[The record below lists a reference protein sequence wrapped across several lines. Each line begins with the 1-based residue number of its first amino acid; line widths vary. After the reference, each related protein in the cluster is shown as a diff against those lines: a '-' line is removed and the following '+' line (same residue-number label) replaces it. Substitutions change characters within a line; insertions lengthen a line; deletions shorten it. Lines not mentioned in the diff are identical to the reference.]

1 MTLTERKHEARNS
14 LIAEI
19 TGYLGGA
26 FVVISLAVF
35 VGERFDD
42 LDKALRSGLFLAL
55 FILLAALVF
64 SLGTSTALRG
74 RLSSVLALGSSI
86 SLTVALATF
95 FEINRAPLAAFM
107 VGSIATTAFFYRN
120 RSELLHLGTAAFLF
134 ITSIMTAATI
144 VRRDTDALTM
154 PLAAAFWLALS
165 AIWIYLA
172 FNRKIQHLLG
182 YSLAVL
188 LLFLAIQALFVQ
200 DHREISY
207 LVAAITVFSLMR
219 LYLIERIWPLLIAP
233 LVIASVSIAELVA
246 ATFSGSISAVSG
258 LFIAGALL
266 ITTSLYVIRSMN
278 QKKQS

>member
-1 MTLTERKHEARNS
+1 MTLTEQKHEARNS
-14 LIAEI
+14 LIAEV

-74 RLSSVLALGSSI
+74 RLSSVLALCSSI

-134 ITSIMTAATI
+134 ITSIMAAATI

-165 AIWIYLA
+165 AIWIYFA
-172 FNRKIQHLLG
+172 FNRKIQHVLG
-182 YSLAVL
+182 YSLAVV
-188 LLFLAIQALFVQ
+188 LLFLAIQSLFIQ

-207 LVAAITVFSLMR
+207 LVAAITIFSLMR

>member
-42 LDKALRSGLFLAL
+42 LDRVLRSGLFLAL
-55 FILLAALVF
+55 FILFAALVF
-64 SLGTSTALRG
+64 FLGTSTGLRA
-74 RLSSVLALGSSI
+74 RLASVLALASSI
-86 SLTVALATF
+86 SITVALSTF
-95 FEINRAPLAAFM
+95 FEINRAPLAAFL
-107 VGSIATTAFFYRN
+107 VGSIATAGFFYQN
-120 RSELLHLGTAAFLF
+120 RSELLHLGTAIFLF
-134 ITSIMTAATI
+134 ITSIMAAATI

-154 PLAAAFWLALS
+154 PLAASFWLALS
-165 AIWIYLA
+165 SIWIYLA
-172 FNRKIQHLLG
+172 FNRKIQHILG

-188 LLFLAIQALFVQ
+188 LLFLAIQVLFIQ
-200 DHREISY
+200 DHRVISY
-207 LVAAITVFSLMR
+207 LVAAVSVFALMR

-246 ATFSGSISAVSG
+246 ATLSGSISAVSG

-278 QKKQS
+278 QKKQ

>member
-1 MTLTERKHEARNS
+1 MTLTERKNEARNS

-42 LDKALRSGLFLAL
+42 LNKVLRSGLFLAL

-64 SLGTSTALRG
+64 SLGTSTGLRA
-74 RLSSVLALGSSI
+74 RLASVLALTSSI

-95 FEINRAPLAAFM
+95 FEINRAPLAAFV
-107 VGSIATTAFFYRN
+107 VGSIATASFFYRN

-134 ITSIMTAATI
+134 ITSIMAAATI

-172 FNRKIQHLLG
+172 FNRKIQHVLG
-182 YSLAVL
+182 YSLAVI
-188 LLFLAIQALFVQ
+188 LLFLAIQALFIQ

-207 LVAAITVFSLMR
+207 FVAAVTVFALMR

-246 ATFSGSISAVSG
+246 ATLSGSISAVSG
-258 LFIAGALL
+258 LFISGALL
-266 ITTSLYVIRSMN
+266 IATSLFVIRSMN
-278 QKKQS
+278 QKKLS